1 MTKDELLS
9 FINFNNEQEKEDA
22 EFYISVKG
30 VALHCRVLDFLG
42 FSFSASAG
50 EKVEWHKVSQLL
62 KTDKATR
69 DVIYIYL
76 ATLEEYIRAFISNKY
91 ENDLQQKFWINGQGT
106 RNCIKDNIEHGK
118 ELFEV
123 LQNTEFGCL
132 MQQVEKLPLED
143 KKQLFGV
150 SYCKKNLDAVK
161 ELRNAVSHHVFLASY
176 KFKNCIVDGF
186 EGCSLIDN
194 IKNLRQ
200 LLPKRYRYGKNG
212 KGGIT
217 AQLRKCGIKLD

>member
-9 FINFNNEQEKEDA
+9 FINFKNEQEKEDA

-30 VALHCRVLDFLG
+30 VALHCRVIDFLG
-42 FSFSASAG
+42 FSFSAG
-50 EKVEWHKVSQLL
+50 EKVEWHKISQLL

-91 ENDLQQKFWINGQGT
+91 ENYTQQKFWINGQGE

-118 ELFEV
+118 KLFEV
-123 LQNTEFGCL
+123 LENTEFGCL
-132 MQQVEKLPLED
+132 IKQVENLPIED
-143 KKQLFGV
+143 KKQLFGG

-161 ELRNAVSHHVFLASY
+161 ELRNAVSHHVFLANY
-176 KFKNCIVDGF
+176 RFKNCIVDGI

-200 LLPKRYRYGKNG
+200 LLPERYRYGKNG
-212 KGGIT
+212 QGGIT
-217 AQLRKCGIKLD
+217 AELRKCKIKLD

>member
-30 VALHCRVLDFLG
+30 VALHCRVIDFLG

-176 KFKNCIVDGF
+176 EFKNCIVDGF

-200 LLPKRYRYGKNG
+200 LLPIRYRYGKNG

>member
-9 FINFNNEQEKEDA
+9 FIEFNNEKEKEEA

-42 FSFSASAG
+42 FSFSPD
-50 EKVEWHKVSQLL
+50 EKVEWHKVSKLL
-62 KTDKATR
+62 RTDKATR

-91 ENDLQQKFWINGQGT
+91 GNDLQQNFWINGWGE
-106 RNCIKDNIEHGK
+106 RNQIKDNIERGQ

-123 LQNTEFGCL
+123 LENTEFGCL
-132 MQQVEKLPLED
+132 IKQVENLPIED
-143 KKQLFGV
+143 KAQLFGN

-161 ELRNAVSHHVFLASY
+161 ELRNAVSHHKFLARY
-176 KFKNCIVDGF
+176 KLKTCIVDGV
-186 EGCSLIDN
+186 EGDSLIDN

-200 LLPKRYRYGKNG
+200 LLPRRYRYGKNG
-212 KGGIT
+212 RGGIT
-217 AQLRKCGIKLD
+217 AKLHKCGIVLD

>member
-1 MTKDELLS
+1 MTKDELLP
-9 FINFNNEQEKEDA
+9 FIEFNNEKEKEEA

-42 FSFSASAG
+42 FSFSLG
-50 EKVEWHKVSQLL
+50 EKVEWHKVSKLL
-62 KTDKATR
+62 RTDKATR

-91 ENDLQQKFWINGQGT
+91 GNDLQQNFWINGWGE
-106 RNCIKDNIEHGK
+106 RNQIKDNIERGQ

-123 LQNTEFGCL
+123 LENTEFGCL
-132 MQQVEKLPLED
+132 IKQVENLPIED
-143 KKQLFGV
+143 KAQLFGN

-161 ELRNAVSHHVFLASY
+161 ELRNAVSHHKFLARY
-176 KFKNCIVDGF
+176 KLKTCIVDGV
-186 EGCSLIDN
+186 EGCSLINN

-200 LLPKRYRYGKNG
+200 LLPGRYRYGKNG
-212 KGGIT
+212 QGGIT
-217 AQLRKCGIKLD
+217 AEIRKCGIKLD